1 MQNFVFFV
9 SFAVL
14 LVHNKLMGTSKRD
27 IFYDTKAGRTFLS
40 VLAVLLIAGGLL
52 IIFKSLLL
60 KDWSWIFFAAC
71 GIVSGVCNLII
82 CNRRKKSSGN

>member
-1 MQNFVFFV
+1 M
-9 SFAVL
+9 SAA
-14 LVHNKLMGTSKRD
+14 KRD

-82 CNRRKKSSGN
+82 CSRRKKSSGN